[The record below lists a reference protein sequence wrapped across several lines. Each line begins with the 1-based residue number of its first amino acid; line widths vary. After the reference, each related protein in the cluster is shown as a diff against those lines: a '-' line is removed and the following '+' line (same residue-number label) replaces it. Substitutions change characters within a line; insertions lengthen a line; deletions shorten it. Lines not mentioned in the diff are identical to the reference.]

1 MEFINAFLPKNAVKE
16 VDELLVY
23 DGPSPCPAGGTKNL
37 SNFAILLN
45 LVSNNIY
52 RPT

>member
-1 MEFINAFLPKNAVKE
+1 MEFIDELLPKNAVKE

-23 DGPSPCPAGGTKNL
+23 DGPSPCPAGGAEKL
-37 SNFAILLN
+37 PNFAILPN
-45 LVSNNIY
+45 LVSNNVY

>member
-1 MEFINAFLPKNAVKE
+1 MKFINSFLPKYAVKE

-23 DGPSPCPAGGTKNL
+23 DSSSPCPADGTKNL

-45 LVSNNIY
+45 LVGNNVY